1 MKSPYDIIIA
11 PVVSER
17 SMELTDGNKYV
28 FKVDRKANKSEIKEA
43 VETIFENVKVKK
55 VNTINMKGKSTRY
68 GMITGKKSD
77 WKKAI
82 VTLTDDSKEI
92 ELFGE
97 L

>member
-17 SMELTDGNKYV
+17 SMELTDENKYV

>member
-82 VTLTDDSKEI
+82 VTLTDDSREI

>member
-17 SMELTDGNKYV
+17 SMELTDENKYV

-43 VETIFENVKVKK
+43 VEAIFENVKVKK

>member
-68 GMITGKKSD
+68 GMITGKKSH